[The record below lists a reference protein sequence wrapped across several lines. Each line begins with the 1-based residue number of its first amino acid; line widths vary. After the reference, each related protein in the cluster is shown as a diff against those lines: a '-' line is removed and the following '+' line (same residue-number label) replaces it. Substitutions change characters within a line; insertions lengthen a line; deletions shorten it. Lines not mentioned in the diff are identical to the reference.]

1 MDSSESIYN
10 IFETLGLEN
19 AEALMA
25 VSVLASKIV
34 KAKEARGLSDTEAA
48 ELAGCTPMRIDQI
61 CRADLDG
68 FTIDELCRY
77 LVSLGQNVHIA
88 VESSDAS
95 GAHLRVVG

>member
-1 MDSSESIYN
+1 MV
-10 IFETLGLEN
+10 TLVKLLHSNGDHSGLW
-19 AEALMA
+19 AEDKPTYLGKG
-25 VSVLASKIV
+25 LR
-34 KAKEARGLSDTEAA
+34 AK
-48 ELAGCTPMRIDQI
+48 
-61 CRADLDG
+61 LDG